1 MQSVP
6 PAAALALPVLCR
18 AVSLTDPQ
26 NRPPR
31 GAVIVV
37 AIGLLACL
45 AAALLSNEDLLG
57 AAQLEWTQS
66 QEIADSRPVEVPGG
80 GGEMRLTE
88 GQLRVTEPNF
98 AGYKL
103 YRVSQVLEIG
113 AGTQVGQAR
122 IKCTTTVPQNVI
134 VAKTTERRAAFPLST
149 SDEAKLQKQE
159 VKENLL
165 FEFNA
170 RGSALSLLEYEDVF
184 DKYTNID
191 GVKVEW
197 PPFHPGRE
205 EWVWFLPAGQPDKD
219 IELGF
224 VSVWR
229 TRKAPAA
236 SNTCTLTS
244 DAGTATVRTGGAVSG

>member
-6 PAAALALPVLCR
+6 PAAAWARPILCR
-18 AVSLTDPQ
+18 AVSQRDPQ
-26 NRPPR
+26 NRLPR
-31 GAVIVV
+31 GAAIVV
-37 AIGLLACL
+37 AVGLLACL

-57 AAQLEWTQS
+57 AAQLEWTQD
-66 QEIADSRPVEVPGG
+66 QEMPDSKPTEVPGG
-80 GGEMRLTE
+80 GGEMRLTS

-103 YRVSQVLEIG
+103 YRVSQVLEIE
-113 AGTQVGQAR
+113 AGTEIGKGR
-122 IKCTTTVPQNVI
+122 IKCTTTVPKNVI

-165 FEFNA
+165 LEFNA
-170 RGSALSLLEYEDVF
+170 RGSELSLLEYEDAF
-184 DKYTNID
+184 DAYTNID

-205 EWVWFLPAGQPDKD
+205 EWVWFLPSGQPDETVK
-219 IELGF
+219 LGF
-224 VSVWR
+224 ASIWR

-236 SNTCTLTS
+236 GNSCTLVTG
-244 DAGTATVRTGGAVSG
+244 AGTATVKSGAAVSG

>member
-1 MQSVP
+1 M
-6 PAAALALPVLCR
+6 
-18 AVSLTDPQ
+18 SLKDPQ
-26 NRPPR
+26 SRPPR

-37 AIGLLACL
+37 AVGLLACL
-45 AAALLSNEDLLG
+45 AAALLTNEDLLG
-57 AAQLEWTQS
+57 AAQLEWTQTR
-66 QEIADSRPVEVPGG
+66 EIPDSKRVEVPGG
-80 GGEMRLTE
+80 GGEMRLSQ

-122 IKCTTTVPQNVI
+122 IKCTTTVPKNVI

-184 DKYTNID
+184 DEYTNID

-205 EWVWFLPAGQPDKD
+205 EWVWFLPKGQPEED

-244 DAGTATVRTGGAVSG
+244 EAGTATVRTGAAVSG